1 MCGCLS
7 YLHTPAHDCAK
18 LKQILGIKIAV
29 SLPGSWIL
37 HFSPNRF
44 ICRGSGGF
52 GRGPVESGHFCQ
64 PVGRSIYA
72 VKHVFFEHW
81 CPEKSIRDSSS
92 MPPRSRSRSPPRPP
106 PTRHPTRCHQCGGEL
121 FQIDH
126 FRDATDP
133 EKVVGFIFTCR
144 NPDGCQRRGIDS
156 MQRIRIAR

>member
-81 CPEKSIRDSSS
+81 CSEKSIRDSSS
-92 MPPRSRSRSPPRPP
+92 MPPRSRSRSPPRPL
-106 PTRHPTRCHQCGGEL
+106 RCHQCGGEL

-133 EKVVGFIFTCR
+133 EKVVGFIFKCQ
-144 NPDGCQRRGIDS
+144 NPDGCRWIKS
-156 MQRIRIAR
+156 IRIAR